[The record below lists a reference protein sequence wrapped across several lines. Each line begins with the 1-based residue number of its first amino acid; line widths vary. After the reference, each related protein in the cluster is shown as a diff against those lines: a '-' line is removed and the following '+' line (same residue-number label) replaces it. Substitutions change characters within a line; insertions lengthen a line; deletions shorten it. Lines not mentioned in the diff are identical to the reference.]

1 MRILLGPAGLESQ
14 NHVGY
19 IFSERL
25 INMPVQTVP
34 PMYRLLGDELKW
46 ALEEVC
52 IPIGFKIY
60 PKVLNGKTIA

>member
-52 IPIGFKIY
+52 IPIGFKNF
-60 PKVLNGKTIA
+60 PKELNGKTIA

>member
-52 IPIGFKIY
+52 IPIGFKNF